1 MTPVCRTQAL
11 EYKCYFGEVSVYCV
25 VFCYCMYLRTYLW
38 GRGGGGELKREKIK
52 RPITVSHFKLEL
64 FFGRSGICNVDFSHL
79 KYQSRRHVPL
89 DAVRVTCIWQIT
101 TAYLAKNRKKKCLLL
116 WLCIVK

>member
-1 MTPVCRTQAL
+1 MLCFVTACI
-11 EYKCYFGEVSVYCV
+11 YGHVS
-25 VFCYCMYLRTYLW
+25 
-38 GRGGGGELKREKIK
+38 GGGGGGELKREKIK

-101 TAYLAKNRKKKCLLL
+101 TAYLAKNRKKKMSV
-116 WLCIVK
+116 IVAVHS

>member
-1 MTPVCRTQAL
+1 MLLWRGFCLRCCVLLLHVFTDISL
-11 EYKCYFGEVSVYCV
+11 GE
-25 VFCYCMYLRTYLW
+25 
-38 GRGGGGELKREKIK
+38 GGGGGELKREKIK

-101 TAYLAKNRKKKCLLL
+101 TAYLAKNRKKKMSV
-116 WLCIVK
+116 IVAVHS